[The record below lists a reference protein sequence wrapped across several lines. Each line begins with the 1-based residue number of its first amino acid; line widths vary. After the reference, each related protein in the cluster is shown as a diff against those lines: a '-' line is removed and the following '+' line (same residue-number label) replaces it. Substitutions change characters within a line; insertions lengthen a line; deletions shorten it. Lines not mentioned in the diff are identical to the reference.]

1 MTYEIVRVSTRETQW
16 KCAEL
21 REDNARLHYGR
32 FFLAPLLVGQ
42 AELIG
47 TVMRK
52 ALLAELEGTCI
63 TYVKLLDVPHEYSS
77 IWGVKE
83 PVYDIVMNLKKIVL
97 RSNQLMDNPP
107 KFFKGR
113 VRVKGSTIVT
123 AKDIIFNH
131 VGIEVVDNTQYIA
144 TLTKPISLYIDLI
157 VEKKRAFGKAIPYTL
172 QEGSYPIGDT
182 FSPILNVNYSVHSY
196 TRENEKKEMLFLE
209 IWTNGSLTPV
219 EALSITSQKLAKL
232 LTAPLRVN
240 EEEDN
245 KFTNEDH
252 LVSLY
257 FFTFQHRWEKIRQK
271 KIKLAMKSIFVEQF
285 EFTPKVYNGLKKA
298 NIDKL
303 FDLLNMRYEDLKKIE
318 YFGLD
323 DVKNIIV
330 TIENYFET
338 DFDSLED
345 L

>member
-1 MTYEIVRVSTRETQW
+1 MIYEILRVSTRETQW

-21 REDNARLHYGR
+21 REHNARRHYGR

-63 TYVKLLDVPHEYSS
+63 TYVKLMDVPHEYSS
-77 IWGVKE
+77 IWGVEE

-97 RSNQLMDNPP
+97 RSNQLMDNPSN
-107 KFFKGR
+107 FFKGR
-113 VRVKGSTIVT
+113 IRVKGSTIVT
-123 AKDIIFNH
+123 AKDILFNH
-131 VGIEVVDNTQYIA
+131 AGIEVVDNTQHIA
-144 TLTKPISLYIDLI
+144 TLTKPICLYIDLI
-157 VEKKRAFGKAIPYTL
+157 VEKKRAFDKKIPYTFR
-172 QEGSYPIGDT
+172 EGSYPVGDT

-196 TRENEKKEMLFLE
+196 IRENEKKEMLFLE

-219 EALSITSQKLAKL
+219 EALGITSQKLAKL

-245 KFTNEDH
+245 KLTNEYH
-252 LVSLY
+252 LIPLY
-257 FFTFQHRWEKIRQK
+257 SFTFQYRWERIRQK
-271 KIKLAMKSIFVEQF
+271 KTKLAMKSIFIEQF
-285 EFTPKVYNGLKKA
+285 EFTPKAYNGLKKA

-303 FDLLNMRYEDLKKIE
+303 FDLLNMSYEDLIKIE

-330 TIENYFET
+330 TIENFFET